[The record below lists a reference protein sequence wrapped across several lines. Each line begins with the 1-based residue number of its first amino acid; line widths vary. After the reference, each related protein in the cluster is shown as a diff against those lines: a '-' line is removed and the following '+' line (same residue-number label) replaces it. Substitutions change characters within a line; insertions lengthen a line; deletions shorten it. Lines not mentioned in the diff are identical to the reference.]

1 MLPAFVLLLPAF
13 VIMLPAF
20 VFITFAVRS
29 STTSYPQRQEK
40 NE

>member
-1 MLPAFVLLLPAF
+1 MLPAF

-20 VFITFAVRS
+20 AFITFAVQS
-29 STTSYPQRQEK
+29 SKTSYTQRQEK